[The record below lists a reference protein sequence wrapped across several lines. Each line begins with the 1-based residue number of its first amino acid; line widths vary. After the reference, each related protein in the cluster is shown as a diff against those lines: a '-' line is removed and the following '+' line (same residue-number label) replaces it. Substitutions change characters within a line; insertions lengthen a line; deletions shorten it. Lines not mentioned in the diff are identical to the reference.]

1 MPCLRPLSLARAIGA
16 ILLAAPLAAATPIL
30 SQRERDGWVEA
41 GETAGC
47 VNWVVEAPSGSLY
60 GYSGQPGDLHRSEDG
75 GATWT
80 AMPAPPGYFFSIL
93 VSPLDSATLYAT
105 GQGLH
110 VSRDAGFTWELFPSA
125 PPYLGG
131 GMVIDPFLPETLFV
145 IECCSPLSINHLWMS
160 PDGGESWVE
169 RSAGLSGP
177 GGIQS
182 MIADPRTDGVLLA
195 SLSSGLY
202 RTVDRGV
209 HWSRISDSNVGRLR
223 GFDAAT
229 SEIIWAVG
237 PPGPIRSADGGVT
250 WSPIDVIVYPPTE
263 MGAWV
268 RDLVPDPGRP
278 HTAYATVE
286 AEFPGLFFTQTV
298 RTTTDDGNTW
308 SLMSGDIDA
317 IAPSWIRALAIGP
330 DARTLWTTTCGT
342 PNAVYRLDLR
352 RPRELQPR

>member
-1 MPCLRPLSLARAIGA
+1 MPFLRPLFPARALCA

-41 GETAGC
+41 GETSGC
-47 VNWVVEAPSGSLY
+47 VNRVVEAPSGALY
-60 GYSGQPGDLHRSEDG
+60 GYSGQPGDLNRSEDG

-80 AMPAPPGYFFSIL
+80 AIPAPPGYFSIA
-93 VSPLDSATLYAT
+93 VSALDSATLYAT
-105 GQGLH
+105 GQGLY
-110 VSRDAGFTWELFPSA
+110 VSRDAGSTWERFPSA

-131 GMVIDPFLPETLFV
+131 GMLIDPFLPETLYV
-145 IECCSPLSINHLWMS
+145 TDCCSPLLTNHVWMS
-160 PDGGESWVE
+160 PDGGDRWVE

-182 MIADPRTDGVLLA
+182 IIADTHTEGVLLA
-195 SLSSGLY
+195 SLSSGVY

-209 HWSRISDSNVGRLR
+209 HWYRISDSNVGWLR
-223 GFDAAT
+223 GFDAEN
-229 SEIIWAVG
+229 SEIVWSVG
-237 PPGPIRSADGGVT
+237 LSPMRSVDGGVT
-250 WSPIDVIVYPPTE
+250 WSSIDVITYPSE
-263 MGAWV
+263 IRASV

-298 RTTTDDGNTW
+298 RITTDDGNSW

-317 IAPSWIRALAIGP
+317 TAPSWIRGLAIGP
-330 DARTLWTTTCGT
+330 DARTLWTTTCGL
-342 PNAVYRLDLR
+342 PNAIYRLDLH